1 MILAGILRELR
12 ALPEESCA
20 ETAARSGFLKWLMS
34 LPAQCPMAAAARMA
48 ERRAAPLIPENRA
61 VALFCTHLRSAQR
74 AARDPARP
82 LRRGG
87 SRARRKS

>member
-1 MILAGILRELR
+1 MILAAILRGLR
-12 ALPEESCA
+12 DLPEGRCA
-20 ETAARSGFLKWLMS
+20 EAAARVGFMEWLLT
-34 LPAQCPMAAAARMA
+34 LPPGCPVAAAARMA
-48 ERRAAPLIPENRA
+48 ERRAAPLAVERPA
-61 VALFCTHLRSAQR
+61 VAAFCTHLRSAQR